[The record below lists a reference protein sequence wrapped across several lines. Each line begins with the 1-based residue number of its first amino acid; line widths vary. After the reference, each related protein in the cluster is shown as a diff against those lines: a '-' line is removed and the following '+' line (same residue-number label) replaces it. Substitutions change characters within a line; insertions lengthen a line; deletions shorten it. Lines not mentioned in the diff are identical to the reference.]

1 MVLSAGR
8 GGKEG
13 GGGRERRWSGR
24 RWPWKKMS
32 SAGERSMVGEG
43 IDDVRD
49 LGVVWSGEGWK
60 VIVKENS

>member
-1 MVLSAGR
+1 MIGDDEIGGWEALLSAGR

-13 GGGRERRWSGR
+13 GGGRERSWSGR

-43 IDDVRD
+43 IDVRA
-49 LGVVWSGEGWK
+49 LGVVR
-60 VIVKENS
+60 